1 MREEKKRFQYKS
13 RNTDAVKKRA
23 SQNAF
28 GDRVGV
34 FKDGL
39 KGFSVKE
46 GTSYSVRFLPP
57 TWDDA
62 EHYGYD
68 IYVHYN
74 IGPGNDQYLCLEKM
88 YGKPCPIC
96 EERKKA
102 EAEGDAE
109 YAKKLTPTKR
119 VVVYLIDREA
129 EKDGVKIWS
138 MPWTLDR
145 DISKIAVDK
154 KTGELYE
161 VDNPDEGYDV
171 SFEVTGKKP
180 KIEYT
185 GLQIARR
192 ASELGNEDWLEFAVK
207 NPISEQLIS
216 STYDHIKSVFA
227 GKVEEAEKEDK
238 KEDKKADKK
247 EDKKDEIPEFSSK
260 DKASEYKDITYEALQ
275 AASEDDLI
283 GMCLDLRI
291 IDEADIERGV
301 QREELLDLLARH
313 FNFAASKKEEKKES
327 YKEKLA
333 RLREKK

>member
-1 MREEKKRFQYKS
+1 MREEKKRFQYKP

-28 GDRVGV
+28 GDRVGI

-88 YGKPCPIC
+88 QNKPCPIC
-96 EERKKA
+96 DERKKA

-119 VVVYLIDREA
+119 VAVYLVDRED
-129 EKDGVKIWS
+129 EKEGVKVWS

-192 ASELGNEDWLEFAVK
+192 ASELGNDDWLEFAVK
-207 NPISEQLIS
+207 NPIPEQLVY

-227 GKVEEAEKEDK
+227 GKVEEEKEEK
-238 KEDKKADKK
+238 KEDKKD
-247 EDKKDEIPEFSSK
+247 DKKDEIPEFSSK
-260 DKASEYKDITYEALQ
+260 DKANEYKDITYEGLQ
-275 AASEDDLI
+275 AASEDDLV
-283 GMCLDLRI
+283 GMCLDLELI
-291 IDEADIERGV
+291 SEDDENNMPEK
-301 QREELLDLLARH
+301 EELLEMLAKH
-313 FNFAASKKEEKKES
+313 LKLSAPKKEEKKES

-333 RLREKK
+333 RLRKK